1 MTAEFVAAG
10 FHEIVLKIGY
20 TVTTFQF
27 DELRVGTNFADVVNP
42 LAAP

>member
-1 MTAEFVAAG
+1 MTAQFVAAG

-27 DELRVGTNFADVVNP
+27 DELRVGTTFTDVANP
-42 LAAP
+42 LVAP

>member
-1 MTAEFVAAG
+1 MTGQFVAAG

-27 DELRVGTNFADVVNP
+27 DELRVGTTFTDVANP
-42 LAAP
+42 LVAP